1 VVGQVRVLDVRA
13 ADPVWPPTGA
23 YVEAWFSPTGSF
35 AWHTETMAEGGCR
48 LLEFEPG
55 FCEDFCDGVCRAPGV
70 CEPWPAYQSAGTLTV
85 EGTREPLSLTPSPSG
100 SYLLA
105 LTVDGP
111 LFDDG
116 DVVSVGA
123 GGDAFPAFAGEVAG
137 PDALTAADPVGSETL
152 DVPWTGDF
160 TITWPDPVAGS
171 AIRARL
177 TVGGNAHG
185 QPNPFV
191 VDCDAVDAGSIA
203 IPASLL
209 EPLGT
214 FSADLSKGRD
224 RSAFELTRSRSTFV
238 DTDEGPV
245 EVVAG
250 RTFLYAAQRLPE

>member
-1 VVGQVRVLDVRA
+1 MRDVRA

-23 YVEAWFSPTGSF
+23 YADAWFSPSGFF
-35 AWHTETMAEGGCR
+35 AWHTETMAEAGCR
-48 LLEFEPG
+48 LLEFEPA
-55 FCEDFCDGVCRAPGV
+55 FCEEFCDGVCRAPGV
-70 CEPWPAYQSAGTLTV
+70 CEPWPSYQSAGTLTV
-85 EGTREPLSLTPSPSG
+85 DGTREQLSLMPSSSG

-116 DVVSVGA
+116 DVLAVDAS
-123 GGDAFPAFAGEVAG
+123 GDAFPSFSAEVAA
-137 PDALTAADPVGSETL
+137 PDALTAADPVGTATL
-152 DVPWTGDF
+152 DVPWAGDF
-160 TITWPDPVAGS
+160 TIAWPDPVAGS

-191 VDCDAVDAGSIA
+191 VECDAVDAGSIA

-224 RSAFELTRSRSTFV
+224 RSAFELTRSTSTFV

-245 EVVAG
+245 AVVAG
-250 RTFLYAAQRLPE
+250 RTYLYAAQRLPE